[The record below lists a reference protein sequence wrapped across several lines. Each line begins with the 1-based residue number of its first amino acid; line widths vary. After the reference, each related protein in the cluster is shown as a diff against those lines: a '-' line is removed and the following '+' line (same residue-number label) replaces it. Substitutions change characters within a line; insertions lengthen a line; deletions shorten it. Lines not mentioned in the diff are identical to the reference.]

1 MAIDLNAK
9 IIMLLMNLSL
19 TGQNQLWKKL
29 L

>member
-1 MAIDLNAK
+1 MAIDLNTK
-9 IIMLLMNLSL
+9 QHNVINVLSL